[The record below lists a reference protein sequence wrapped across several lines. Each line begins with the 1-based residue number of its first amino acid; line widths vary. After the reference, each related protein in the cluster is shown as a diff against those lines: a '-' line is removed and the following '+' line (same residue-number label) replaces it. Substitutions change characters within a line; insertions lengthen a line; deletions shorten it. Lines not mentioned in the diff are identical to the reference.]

1 MPGPYIQSWK
11 KVSTIAKHI
20 QTQSEWEQTMARRVM
35 EQLRGELYL
44 DQRYLTAALGA
55 LPAAPRESGGS
66 FATDGGALYYPTAWL
81 LDTYRRNRR
90 YLPRAYLHSLF
101 HCIFRHLWLRD
112 RRDPDL
118 WGLACDIAVEATLDT
133 LNTPATKRPVGWVRQ
148 QCYTQL
154 REKCKFLAAVPI
166 YRVLAQ
172 TDAETLNKWQRE
184 FYTDSHRLWP
194 ADPDSPAAQMRG
206 KQWENLG
213 RQTELSMEESGRRAG
228 QDTAAQALQAQ
239 VQAGR
244 SRRTYRDFLR
254 RFAVWHEEPH
264 LDPEEFDLGFY
275 SYGLRTYGNLPLIEP
290 LESREVKKVRDFV
303 IVVDTSESTA
313 GELVKAFL
321 KETFTLLKSQ
331 DSFFRQCRILVMQ
344 ADNAVRDEVWLND
357 LDALDRYTAQFT
369 LVGGGGTDFRPA
381 FARIAQLRQD
391 DVLQRSIEL
400 SSMGIRVDKEAL
412 LRQVK
417 QENQEQRLE
426 LYFHKRLLNDTLPL
440 SIGGGIGQS
449 RLCMFYLR
457 KAHIGEIQAS
467 IWPEEMRRECTA
479 LNIHLI

>member
-154 REKCKFLAAVPI
+154 REKCKFLAAGPI

-254 RFAVWHEEPH
+254 RF
-264 LDPEEFDLGFY
+264 LQL
-275 SYGLRTYGNLPLIEP
+275 
-290 LESREVKKVRDFV
+290 
-303 IVVDTSESTA
+303 
-313 GELVKAFL
+313 
-321 KETFTLLKSQ
+321 
-331 DSFFRQCRILVMQ
+331 
-344 ADNAVRDEVWLND
+344 
-357 LDALDRYTAQFT
+357 
-369 LVGGGGTDFRPA
+369 RPA
-381 FARIAQLRQD
+381 HLRQPAAD
-391 DVLQRSIEL
+391 RAAGKPRGEENTRLRHCGGHQRIHGGRAGQGVLKRDV
-400 SSMGIRVDKEAL
+400 
-412 LRQVK
+412 
-417 QENQEQRLE
+417 
-426 LYFHKRLLNDTLPL
+426 
-440 SIGGGIGQS
+440 
-449 RLCMFYLR
+449 
-457 KAHIGEIQAS
+457 
-467 IWPEEMRRECTA
+467 
-479 LNIHLI
+479 HLIKKSGQLFPAVPHFGHAGGQRCAG